1 MNIALAK
8 KIKTTKNCFMSHD
21 LQDSHLCSKW
31 IYTIIPQTH
40 TRRVFFSFTKP
51 TFQFPPPYSCHGLLA
66 ALPCEFNHAR
76 DIRTCSP
83 VLQQTTFATL
93 WLLPSFPAFGPG
105 LDTIAPWYRL
115 ILRKEDQPSR
125 PSTHRGNLG
134 SKLACLCG
142 YSGPSIR
149 VNILSL

>member
-1 MNIALAK
+1 MQE
-8 KIKTTKNCFMSHD
+8 TSD
-21 LQDSHLCSKW
+21 L
-31 IYTIIPQTH
+31 
-40 TRRVFFSFTKP
+40 
-51 TFQFPPPYSCHGLLA
+51 
-66 ALPCEFNHAR
+66 LP
-76 DIRTCSP
+76 P
-83 VLQQTTFATL
+83 VLQKTTFATL

-115 ILRKEDQPSR
+115 ILRKEDQSSS

-134 SKLACLCG
+134 GKLACLCG